1 MDLSD
6 WLWAGLVSFYCL
18 LHCIAVQPALL
29 STEAEGGRG
38 EIRAG
43 CYYCILPF
51 ILEWHPIDWLLF
63 NIINLSPSIIHNL
76 LLASTASEWEI
87 LNYLHS
93 GLTNVFCCNNVTKI
107 PLIGHH
113 KSSKYSNCRLWSFF
127 KIVQIKYCLSWEL
140 QSYTHFGAKNAGIE
154 IWRDFC
160 VFFLC
165 WWHSLA
171 GEVRLWRSEITVG
184 NIGELGGG
192 GGQQREETKL
202 DWISGD
208 SSCCWLCESAQYSPT
223 TQYNST
229 EAGLLVSFSLCKCRM
244 KIQFGLLGVK
254 L

>member
-6 WLWAGLVSFYCL
+6 SDHWSGLVRQLIVYY
-18 LHCIAVQPALL
+18 CIAVQVV
-29 STEAEGGRG
+29 TEAEGG
-38 EIRAG
+38 EIGAWY
-43 CYYCILPF
+43 YYCILPF
-51 ILEWHPIDWLLF
+51 MLEWHPIDWLLF

-76 LLASTASEWEI
+76 LLAITSSHLEI

-165 WWHSLA
+165 WWHSLT
-171 GEVRLWRSEITVG
+171 GEVTLWRSEITVG

-192 GGQQREETKL
+192 TTKR
-202 DWISGD
+202 GD
-208 SSCCWLCESAQYSPT
+208 K
-223 TQYNST
+223 
-229 EAGLLVSFSLCKCRM
+229 AGLNIGWQFVFWAVWICSIHQPLNT
-244 KIQFGLLGVK
+244 IQQK
-254 L
+254 PS